1 MKNEVI
7 VGIFFFIALTILGY
21 FTIIMSGEIF
31 ETHQYYKISVVFPNI
46 DGLEKT
52 SKVKVNG
59 VLSGAVEEVKLMAD
73 NNVFVTLKM
82 YNKFVLYEG
91 YKIKVRSET
100 ALGGKFVGID
110 PGIGFKNGKT
120 YAIIHGRNNL
130 KGDSTADIF
139 SELGDLIAEN
149 RANVYKTIQNIRD
162 ITTKINTGQGTLGK
176 LVNENKVYDNADDL
190 IKDLRETIE
199 DAREQAPITSFI
211 RAALLAF

>member
-120 YAIIHGRNNL
+120 HAIIHGRNNL